1 MITAIRQ
8 NLKQYWGY
16 DQFRPLQREA
26 MEAVCSG
33 RDSVVVLPTG
43 GGKSLCYQVPA
54 MVLGG
59 ITLVVSPLISLMK
72 DQVDTL
78 VQNGIPAARLDSS
91 VDYGLQQS
99 ITDALLSGAI
109 KILYLSPE
117 RLLANGF
124 TNFLRQLDVRFV
136 AIDEA
141 HCVSMWGHDFRP
153 EYRKLSVLREMFG
166 DRVTI
171 GAYTATATEL
181 VRDDIAVQLGLRQ
194 PLMLVGSFDRPNLI
208 YRVKRRNNLVP
219 QVREVIARHKGES
232 GIIYCIRRT
241 DVDNLCASLSQL
253 GYKTRPYHAGMSDD
267 ARRMSQDAF
276 VTEQADIIVATIAFG
291 MGIDKSNV
299 RYVIHTGMP
308 KSLENYQQESGRAGR
323 DGLEAECHLIWGGE
337 DYGVWKRIIQG
348 SEDSASEISLKK
360 LSGIYDYCNSGA
372 CRHKELLR
380 YFGQDAEYD
389 SCSACDVCLDELE
402 PVADSLVTAQKILSC
417 ILRLEQRFGAE
428 YNALVLTGSQDHRIL
443 LAGHD
448 KLTTYGLLKDEPKQ
462 AIRNWIDQLISQG
475 YICKSGE
482 YSTLGVTPKG
492 WTVLKGGETPRLL
505 RIALGKAKESKVST
519 ESWQGVDKPLFDR
532 LRAWRSEKAVSM
544 SLPAYAIMTDVALRN
559 IARFRP
565 DTKARLLLIKGIG
578 NKKLESYGDEILNIV
593 VNHGGGA
600 VYAPVVSSPKQSSKK
615 KDTKEMAYEM
625 FANGASIED
634 VATATLRAQSTVS
647 KYLVEYIEDNR
658 ITDPSAWVSKGDFD
672 RIKKGT
678 AELSAS
684 GLTPL
689 FEHFEQ
695 QIPYTTLRIAIA
707 CLANRKK

>member
-1 MITAIRQ
+1 MITAIRH

-26 MEAVCSG
+26 MEAVCAG

-54 MVLGG
+54 MVLEG

-78 VQNGIPAARLDSS
+78 VQNGISAARLDSS
-91 VDYGLQQS
+91 VDYGVQQS
-99 ITDALLSGAI
+99 IVDGLVSGAI

-166 DRVTI
+166 ERVTI

-181 VRDDIAVQLGLRQ
+181 VRNDIAVQLGLRQ
-194 PLMLVGSFDRPNLI
+194 PQVLVGSFDRANLV
-208 YRVKRRNNLVP
+208 YRVKRRSHLVP
-219 QVREVIARHKGES
+219 QVREVIARHKKES
-232 GIIYCIRRT
+232 GIIYCIRRS
-241 DVDNLCASLSQL
+241 DVDNLCAALVQL
-253 GYKTRPYHAGMSDD
+253 GYKARPYHAGMSDED
-267 ARRMSQDAF
+267 RRASQDAF
-276 VTEQADIIVATIAFG
+276 VTEQVDIIVATIAFG

-360 LSGIYDYCNSGA
+360 LSGIYDYCNSGT

-402 PVADSLVTAQKILSC
+402 AVENPLLIVQKILSG
-417 ILRLEQRFGAE
+417 ILRLEQRYGAE
-428 YNALVLTGSQDHRIL
+428 YNTLVLTGSQDHRIL

-448 KLTTYGLLKDEPKQ
+448 NLTTYGLLKDEPKQ

-475 YICKSGE
+475 YICKFGE
-482 YSTLGVTPKG
+482 YNTLGVTAKG
-492 WTVLKGGETPRLL
+492 WAVLKGTETPRLL
-505 RIALGKAKESKVST
+505 KVALGRAKDAKVST
-519 ESWQGVDKPLFDR
+519 ESWQGVDKPLFDK

-565 DTKARLLLIKGIG
+565 TNKARLILIKGIG
-578 NKKLESYGDEILNIV
+578 NKKLESYGNEIINIV
-593 VNHGGGA
+593 VSHGGG
-600 VYAPVVSSPKQSSKK
+600 VVFEPETASKVETSKK
-615 KDTKEMAYEM
+615 KDNKAMAFEM
-625 FANGASIED
+625 FDNRASVED
-634 VATATLRAQSTVS
+634 VAAATLRAQSTVAG
-647 KYLVEYIEDNR
+647 YLIDYINENE
-658 ITDPSAWVSKGDFD
+658 INDPSQWVSKSDFE
-672 RIKKGT
+672 RIKMAVEILGAAK
-678 AELSAS
+678 
-684 GLTPL
+684 LTPL
-689 FEHFEQ
+689 YVHFEQ
-695 QIPYTTLRIAIA
+695 EIPYHTIKIAIA
-707 CLANRKK
+707 CMAQQR

>member
-26 MEAVCSG
+26 MEAVCSQ

-99 ITDALLSGAI
+99 IVQGLNNGAI
-109 KILYLSPE
+109 KVLYLSPE

-166 DRVTI
+166 EGVTI
-171 GAYTATATEL
+171 GAYTATATET
-181 VRDDIAVQLGLRQ
+181 VRNDIAVQLGLRQ
-194 PLMLVGSFDRPNLI
+194 PQVLVGSFDRLNLI
-208 YRVKRRNNLVP
+208 YRVKRRNHLVA
-219 QVREVIARHKGES
+219 QVREVIDRHKDES
-232 GIIYCIRRT
+232 GIIYCIRRG
-241 DVDNLCASLSQL
+241 DVDNLCAALSQL
-253 GYKTRPYHAGMSDD
+253 GYKARPYHAGMSDD
-267 ARRMSQDAF
+267 DRRASQDAF
-276 VTEQADIIVATIAFG
+276 VTEQTDIIVATIAFG

-299 RYVIHTGMP
+299 RYVIHTGLP

-323 DGLEAECHLIWGGE
+323 DGLEAECHLIWSGE

-348 SEDSASEISLKK
+348 GEAAAADVSLKK
-360 LSGIYDYCNSGA
+360 LSGIYDYCNSGT

-402 PVADSLVTAQKILSC
+402 PVKEPLVVAQKILSC

-428 YNALVLTGSQDHRIL
+428 YNALVLTGSHDHRIL

-448 KLTTYGLLKDEPKQ
+448 KLTTYGLLKDEAKQ
-462 AIRNWIDQLISQG
+462 TVRNWIDQLTSQG
-475 YICKSGE
+475 YICKFGE
-482 YSTLGVTPKG
+482 YGTLGVTPKG
-492 WTVLKGGETPRLL
+492 WAVLKGGETPRLL
-505 RIALGKAKESKVST
+505 KVALGRAKEAKVST
-519 ESWQGVDKPLFDR
+519 ESWQGVDKSLFEM
-532 LRAWRSEKAVSM
+532 LRTWRSEKAVAL
-544 SLPAYAIMTDVALRN
+544 SLPAYVIMTDVALRN
-559 IARFRP
+559 IAKFKP
-565 DTKARLLLIKGIG
+565 TDTGGLLRIKGIG
-578 NKKLESYGDEILNIV
+578 NKKLESYGEEILNIV
-593 VNHGGGA
+593 IGYCGGA
-600 VYAPVVSSPKQSSKK
+600 GLGADVASGFDRANLRNS
-615 KDTKEMAYEM
+615 TKEAAFEM
-625 FANGASIED
+625 FARGASVED

-647 KYLVEYIEDNR
+647 SYLADYITENE
-658 ITDPSAWVSKGDFD
+658 ITDPSPWVSKADFE
-672 RIKKGT
+672 RIKKA
-678 AELSAS
+678 AEILGAAKLS
-684 GLTPL
+684 PL
-689 FEHFEQ
+689 YEHFEQ
-695 QIPYTTLRIAIA
+695 QIPYPAIRIAIA
-707 CLANRKK
+707 CLAQQR